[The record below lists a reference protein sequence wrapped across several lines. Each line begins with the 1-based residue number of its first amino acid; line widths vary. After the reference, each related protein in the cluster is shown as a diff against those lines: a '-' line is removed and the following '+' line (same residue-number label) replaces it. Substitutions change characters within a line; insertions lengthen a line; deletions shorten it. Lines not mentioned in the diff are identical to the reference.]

1 MNIFPSTHD
10 LAIWR
15 AVASDNIGFVPT
27 MGNLHAG
34 HMSLL
39 DEALAHHDTVV
50 LSIFVN
56 PTQFGPNEDFHRY
69 PRTLKNDIA
78 LVMAL
83 AERYP
88 TKEIVIYAPLDPK
101 EIYREGFSTVVS
113 VPSLSHMLEGEFR
126 PGHFEGVATVVYLL
140 LTLVKPRRAY
150 FGQKDYQQCA
160 VIKRM
165 VNDLGLPVEV
175 VSCPIIRDEH
185 GLALSSRNQF
195 LSTEDR
201 ANALLLSQTLQQMA
215 ILLDGKR
222 SNIGLV
228 VKTAEEIRYKDPR
241 WQYLTLRDPLTLL
254 DRISH
259 PGKAVLLGLLK
270 VGDVRLLDN
279 LEVELQ

>member
-1 MNIFPSTHD
+1 MNIFPSTKD
-10 LAIWR
+10 FVVWR
-15 AVASDNIGFVPT
+15 AGANDNIGFVPT
-27 MGNLHAG
+27 MGNLHSG
-34 HMSLL
+34 HLSLL
-39 DEALAHHDTVV
+39 DAALAQHDTVV

-78 LVMAL
+78 LVTTL

-101 EIYREGFSTVVS
+101 EIYREGFSSVIS

-140 LTLVKPRRAY
+140 LTLVKPQKAY
-150 FGQKDYQQCA
+150 FGKKDYQQCA
-160 VIKRM
+160 VITRM
-165 VNDLGLPVEV
+165 VSDLGLPVEV

-195 LSTEDR
+195 LSPEDR
-201 ANALLLSQTLQQMA
+201 ANALLLSQTLKQMA

-228 VKTAEEIRYKDPR
+228 VKTVEEIRYKDPR
-241 WQYLTLRDPLTLL
+241 WQYLTLRDPQTLL

-279 LEVELQ
+279 LEVDLE